1 MLCLANQKVV
11 QCYKY
16 SSYKRQHVNICSP
29 HCLDYQNRTMG
40 CTPTKLKCC
49 ERSGRLID
57 VSADIRTQCSGME
70 NTFHLYRAIQQNNF
84 HKAEC
89 IMENGGSVNCMN
101 YLGGNPL
108 IETCRC
114 TNFTDKKKE
123 RERFV
128 RFLIR
133 NGSDVGKSDMFGW
146 TALLYAKENGHQA
159 IAMLLEKLERRRKTG
174 KII

>member
-1 MLCLANQKVV
+1 
-11 QCYKY
+11 
-16 SSYKRQHVNICSP
+16 
-29 HCLDYQNRTMG
+29 MG
-40 CTPTKLKCC
+40 CTPAKLQCS
-49 ERSGRLID
+49 ERSGRLI
-57 VSADIRTQCSGME
+57 VVASDIRTQCSGME
-70 NTFHLYRAIQQNNF
+70 HTFHLYRAIQEKDFQ
-84 HKAEC
+84 KAEY
-89 IMENGGSVNCMN
+89 IIENGANVNCVN

-114 TNFTDKKKE
+114 KNITDKQKE

-159 IAMLLEKLERRRKTG
+159 IAMLLENLERRRITG
-174 KII
+174 KIT